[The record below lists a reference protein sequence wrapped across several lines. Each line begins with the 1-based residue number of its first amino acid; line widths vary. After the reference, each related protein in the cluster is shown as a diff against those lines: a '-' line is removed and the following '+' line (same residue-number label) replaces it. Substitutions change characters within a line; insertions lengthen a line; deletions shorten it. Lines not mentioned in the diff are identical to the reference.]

1 MYKKYHNMLQVV
13 LAVSPS
19 SGGLNKTTGDLKEEI
34 KNFYIND
41 ELFIG
46 DKMVSKNLLRQ
57 FTSTCKRKSKK
68 ASTVVNKCDSS
79 NIV

>member
-13 LAVSPS
+13 LAASPS

-46 DKMVSKNLLRQ
+46 DKMVSNFQKQSKNKWEY
-57 FTSTCKRKSKK
+57 FWASEKIVK
-68 ASTVVNKCDSS
+68 AD
-79 NIV
+79 